1 MGSGKERNRPL
12 TSDERTRL
20 ALFQETAAR
29 LEAAGYERT
38 ELTISIVRANLYAI
52 LVALFLL
59 IGGTFLY
66 LTVRGEVAM
75 DTGGGG
81 LLTIIV
87 SFVVLTVVHELVH
100 GLTWAM
106 FTEHHWGDIAF
117 GIMRRYFTPYC
128 SCKVPLA
135 KGPYITGVL
144 MPLVVTGIVP
154 ALIALAVGSFLWFI
168 IGIIMMVSATGDVMI
183 AVGILMRK
191 SSATEAVY
199 LDHPTLGG
207 VVVFER

>member
-66 LTVRGEVAM
+66 LTVHGEVAM
-75 DTGGGG
+75 DTGAGG
-81 LLTIIV
+81 LFTIIV
-87 SFVVLTVVHELVH
+87 AFAVLTVIHELV
-100 GLTWAM
+100 
-106 FTEHHWGDIAF
+106 
-117 GIMRRYFTPYC
+117 
-128 SCKVPLA
+128 
-135 KGPYITGVL
+135 
-144 MPLVVTGIVP
+144 
-154 ALIALAVGSFLWFI
+154 
-168 IGIIMMVSATGDVMI
+168 
-183 AVGILMRK
+183 
-191 SSATEAVY
+191 
-199 LDHPTLGG
+199 
-207 VVVFER
+207 